1 MKDGDTKDTTPG
13 LVLTGFGSHKLGD
26 ILAWIGTEKEDDLL
40 SAFTKWPPVY
50 KEEASC
56 TADEIQDAC
65 EFLAFIQD
73 AILEYE
79 LQTNPQDEDKE
90 NTDGNGRSSITTL

>member
-1 MKDGDTKDTTPG
+1 MKDGDTTTETTQG
-13 LVLTGFGSHKLGD
+13 LVLTGFGKHKLGD
-26 ILAWIGTEKEDDLL
+26 MLTWIGTEKEEDLL

-50 KEEASC
+50 REERSC
-56 TADEIQDAC
+56 SESDLKSAC
-65 EFLAFIQD
+65 QFLAFIQD

-90 NTDGNGRSSITTL
+90 NTDG